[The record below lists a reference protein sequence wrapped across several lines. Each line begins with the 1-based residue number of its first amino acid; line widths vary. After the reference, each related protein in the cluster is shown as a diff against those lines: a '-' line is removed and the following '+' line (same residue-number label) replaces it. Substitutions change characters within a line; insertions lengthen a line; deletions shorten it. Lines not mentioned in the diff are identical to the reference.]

1 VPDYDAIARFYDL
14 DHVDYVDDLDTYYQL
29 ARATGGPVLD
39 VGTGTGRVS
48 VYLAQRGVDV
58 TGVDESE
65 VMLERAR
72 SKAGKAARLRGRL
85 DLVRADARQLDLGDK
100 RFRLAIVALNTFA
113 HFLTAADQFAALISI
128 RRHLDHDGLIVLDLH
143 NPTSSSAKEAAG
155 EVLHGYTRPE
165 PGTENLVTQLVAT
178 TADQARQ
185 LLHVTLWYDV
195 TSPEGQTSRTTIR
208 MTTRYCYRY
217 ELEWMLLHAGLD
229 TDQVYGDYDLSP
241 YSGAAPRLLV
251 TARVAPH
258 GRASGGA
265 TTAD

>member
-1 VPDYDAIARFYDL
+1 MPDYDAIARFYDL

-39 VGTGTGRVS
+39 VGAGTGRVS
-48 VYLAQRGVDV
+48 LYLSQRGVDV
-58 TGVDESE
+58 TGIDESA

-72 SKAGKAARLRGRL
+72 TKVGMPRKMRGRL
-85 DLVRADARQLDLGDK
+85 ELVQADVRRLDLGD
-100 RFRLAIVALNTFA
+100 RRYPLAIVALNTFA
-113 HFLTAADQFAALISI
+113 HFLTAADQFAALISV
-128 RRHLDHDGLIVLDLH
+128 RRHLEPDGLLVMDLY
-143 NPTSSSAKEAAG
+143 NPTSSGAKEAIG
-155 EVLHGYTRPE
+155 EVLHGYTRQE
-165 PGTENLVTQLVAT
+165 PGTDNIVTQLVAT

-195 TSPEGQTSRTTIR
+195 TTPVGQTSRTTIR

-217 ELEWMLLHAGLD
+217 ELEWMLLHAGFD

-241 YSGAAPRLLV
+241 YSGGSPRLLV
-251 TARVAPH
+251 TARAAP
-258 GRASGGA
+258 GGPAWAGA

>member
-1 VPDYDAIARFYDL
+1 MPDYDAIARFYDL

-39 VGTGTGRVS
+39 VGTGTARVS
-48 VYLAQRGVDV
+48 LYLAQRGVDV

-65 VMLERAR
+65 AMLERAR
-72 SKAGKAARLRGRL
+72 GKLETAAKLRGRVEL
-85 DLVRADARQLDLGDK
+85 LRADVRQLDLGDR

-113 HFLTAADQFAALISI
+113 HFLTAADQFAALIAI
-128 RRHLDHDGLIVLDLH
+128 RRHLGPDGLLVLDLH
-143 NPTSSSAKEAAG
+143 NPTSSGAKEAVG
-155 EVLHGYTRPE
+155 EVVHGYTRPE
-165 PGTENLVTQLVAT
+165 PGTENVVTQLVAT

-195 TSPEGQTSRTTIR
+195 TSPEGDVRRSVVR

-217 ELEWMLLHAGLD
+217 ELEWMLLHAGFD

-241 YSGAAPRLLV
+241 YAGASPRLLV
-251 TARVAPH
+251 TAR
-258 GRASGGA
+258 RAG
-265 TTAD
+265 